1 MLIALFIVLGYLAMI
16 AGMYLWEAF
25 IGLGIEWSRDDETP
39 GLNCAAI
46 FWPVSLPIILVY
58 NFLKYVEHTTEKRV
72 ERSRQEERIQKKREE
87 QQERLRIVAQKEEEA
102 IVEQVEKELKGIS

>member
-1 MLIALFIVLGYLAMI
+1 MIALFIILGYLAMI

-25 IGLGIEWSRDDETP
+25 IGLGCEWSDESDVP

-46 FWPVSLPIILVY
+46 FWPISLPIILIY
-58 NFLKYVEHTTEKRV
+58 NFLKFVDNTKEKRI
-72 ERSRQEERIQKKREE
+72 ERNRQEERVRKKREE
-87 QQERLRIVAQKEEEA
+87 QQEKLRIAAQREEEA